1 MSDSVDIKKL
11 LWIYPVKI
19 DFKNKKIVI
28 TSIIIMIITISLV
41 TLAYRYLLLG
51 NVQTT
56 DDAYVAGNINPVSAL
71 INGSVITVNHTDTE
85 FVKEGDVL
93 AVLDDTDAQL
103 AYKKSK
109 HNLAYVVRQ
118 TQQLAFQNDQLEAD
132 VSQAKIAY
140 SQAVTDYERQNGLS
154 RDALIARMALEHYR
168 NKVSSQKAALDAA
181 IQQYK
186 ASKALLLDTPIN
198 EQPQVLQAADAVREA
213 WITLQRTVI
222 RSPVTGYIAER
233 NVQVGQTVSAGQTLM
248 SVIPV
253 EQMWV
258 NANFKE
264 TQLSGVS
271 LGQKV
276 TIISDIYGDEVPY
289 EGHVTGI
296 NMGTGGSFSL
306 LPAQNATGNWIK
318 VVQRVPV
325 RVALNPA
332 QLLEHPLR
340 IGLSTT
346 AKLYSSGQN
355 EVGDETLSKHVIST
369 PALSSKALVVETRGI
384 ESVITGIIARNGAQ

>member
-1 MSDSVDIKKL
+1 M
-11 LWIYPVKI
+11 KI

-132 VSQAKIAY
+132 VRQAKIAY

-154 RDALIARMALEHYR
+154 RDALIARMALEHYQ

-355 EVGDETLSKHVIST
+355 EVGNETLSKHVIST

>member
-118 TQQLAFQNDQLEAD
+118 TQQLAFQNDQIEAD
-132 VSQAKIAY
+132 VRQAKIAY

-154 RDALIARMALEHYR
+154 HDALIARMALEHYR

-276 TIISDIYGDEVPY
+276 TIISDIYGDDVPY

-325 RVALNPA
+325 RVAINPA

>member
-132 VSQAKIAY
+132 VRQAKIAY

>member
-1 MSDSVDIKKL
+1 M
-11 LWIYPVKI
+11 KI

-132 VSQAKIAY
+132 VRQAKIAY

-154 RDALIARMALEHYR
+154 RDALIARMALEHYQ

-186 ASKALLLDTPIN
+186 ASKAMLLDTPIN

-289 EGHVTGI
+289 KGHVTGI

>member
-1 MSDSVDIKKL
+1 M
-11 LWIYPVKI
+11 KI

-132 VSQAKIAY
+132 VRQAKIAY
-140 SQAVTDYERQNGLS
+140 SQAVTDYERQTGLS

-276 TIISDIYGDEVPY
+276 TIISDIYGDDVPY

>member
-1 MSDSVDIKKL
+1 M
-11 LWIYPVKI
+11 KI

-276 TIISDIYGDEVPY
+276 TIISDIYGDDVPY

>member
-1 MSDSVDIKKL
+1 M
-11 LWIYPVKI
+11 KI

-132 VSQAKIAY
+132 VRQAKIAY

>member
-1 MSDSVDIKKL
+1 
-11 LWIYPVKI
+11 VKI

-132 VSQAKIAY
+132 VRQAKIAY
-140 SQAVTDYERQNGLS
+140 SQAVTDYERQTGLS
-154 RDALIARMALEHYR
+154 RDALIARIALEHYR

-276 TIISDIYGDEVPY
+276 TIISDIYGDDVPY

>member
-1 MSDSVDIKKL
+1 M
-11 LWIYPVKI
+11 KI

-132 VSQAKIAY
+132 VRQAKIAY

-154 RDALIARMALEHYR
+154 RDALIARMALEHYQ

-233 NVQVGQTVSAGQTLM
+233 NVQVGQTVSVGQTLM

>member
-1 MSDSVDIKKL
+1 M
-11 LWIYPVKI
+11 KI

-132 VSQAKIAY
+132 VRQAKIAY

-276 TIISDIYGDEVPY
+276 TIISDIYGDDVPY

-355 EVGDETLSKHVIST
+355 EMGDETLSKHVIST

>member
-1 MSDSVDIKKL
+1 
-11 LWIYPVKI
+11 VKI

-132 VSQAKIAY
+132 VRQAKIAY

-355 EVGDETLSKHVIST
+355 EMGDETLSKHVIST

>member
-1 MSDSVDIKKL
+1 
-11 LWIYPVKI
+11 VKI

-93 AVLDDTDAQL
+93 AVLDDTDARL

-132 VSQAKIAY
+132 VRQAKIAY

-369 PALSSKALVVETRGI
+369 PALSSKALVVKTRGI

>member
-1 MSDSVDIKKL
+1 M
-11 LWIYPVKI
+11 KI

-132 VSQAKIAY
+132 VRQAKIAY

-154 RDALIARMALEHYR
+154 RDALIARMALEHYQ

-222 RSPVTGYIAER
+222 RSPVSGYIAER
-233 NVQVGQTVSAGQTLM
+233 NVQVGQTVSVGQTLM

>member
-1 MSDSVDIKKL
+1 
-11 LWIYPVKI
+11 VKI

-132 VSQAKIAY
+132 VRQAKIAY

-168 NKVSSQKAALDAA
+168 NKMSSQKAALDAA

-276 TIISDIYGDEVPY
+276 TIISDIYGDDVPY

>member
-1 MSDSVDIKKL
+1 M
-11 LWIYPVKI
+11 KI

-132 VSQAKIAY
+132 VRQAKIAY

-276 TIISDIYGDEVPY
+276 TIISDIYGDDVPY

-384 ESVITGIIARNGAQ
+384 ESVITGIIARNGAK

>member
-1 MSDSVDIKKL
+1 
-11 LWIYPVKI
+11 VKI

-132 VSQAKIAY
+132 VRQAKIAY

-276 TIISDIYGDEVPY
+276 TIISDIYGDDVPY

>member
-1 MSDSVDIKKL
+1 M
-11 LWIYPVKI
+11 KI

-132 VSQAKIAY
+132 VRQAKIAY

-369 PALSSKALVVETRGI
+369 PALSSKALVVKTRGI

>member
-1 MSDSVDIKKL
+1 M
-11 LWIYPVKI
+11 KI

-132 VSQAKIAY
+132 VRQAKIAY

-168 NKVSSQKAALDAA
+168 NKMSSQKAALDAA

-276 TIISDIYGDEVPY
+276 TIISDIYGDDVPY

-369 PALSSKALVVETRGI
+369 PALSSKALVVETLGI

>member
-1 MSDSVDIKKL
+1 M
-11 LWIYPVKI
+11 KI

-132 VSQAKIAY
+132 VRQEKIAY

-276 TIISDIYGDEVPY
+276 TIISDIYGDDVPY

>member
-1 MSDSVDIKKL
+1 M
-11 LWIYPVKI
+11 KI

-132 VSQAKIAY
+132 VRQAKIAY

-154 RDALIARMALEHYR
+154 RDALIARIALEHYR

-355 EVGDETLSKHVIST
+355 EVDDETLSKQVIST

>member
-1 MSDSVDIKKL
+1 M
-11 LWIYPVKI
+11 KI

-118 TQQLAFQNDQLEAD
+118 TQQLAFQNNQLEAD
-132 VSQAKIAY
+132 VRQAKIAY

-154 RDALIARMALEHYR
+154 RDALIARMALEHYQ

-276 TIISDIYGDEVPY
+276 TIISDIYGDDVPY

>member
-1 MSDSVDIKKL
+1 M
-11 LWIYPVKI
+11 KI

-132 VSQAKIAY
+132 VRQAKIAY
-140 SQAVTDYERQNGLS
+140 SQAVTDYERQNGLI

-276 TIISDIYGDEVPY
+276 TIISDIYGDDVPY

-369 PALSSKALVVETRGI
+369 PALSSKALVVKTRGI

>member
-1 MSDSVDIKKL
+1 M
-11 LWIYPVKI
+11 KI

-132 VSQAKIAY
+132 VRQAKIAY

-154 RDALIARMALEHYR
+154 RDALIARMALEHYQ

-276 TIISDIYGDEVPY
+276 TIISDIYGDDVPY

-384 ESVITGIIARNGAQ
+384 ESVISGIIARNGAQ

>member
-1 MSDSVDIKKL
+1 
-11 LWIYPVKI
+11 VKI

-132 VSQAKIAY
+132 VRQAKIAY
-140 SQAVTDYERQNGLS
+140 SQAVTDYERQTGLS
-154 RDALIARMALEHYR
+154 RDALIARIALEHYR

-233 NVQVGQTVSAGQTLM
+233 NVQVGQTVSVGQTLM

-276 TIISDIYGDEVPY
+276 TIISDIYGDDVPY

-346 AKLYSSGQN
+346 AKLYSSGQD

>member
-1 MSDSVDIKKL
+1 
-11 LWIYPVKI
+11 VKI

-132 VSQAKIAY
+132 VRQAKIAY

-154 RDALIARMALEHYR
+154 RDALIARMALEHYQ

-233 NVQVGQTVSAGQTLM
+233 NVQVGQTVSVGQTLM

>member
-1 MSDSVDIKKL
+1 
-11 LWIYPVKI
+11 VKI

-132 VSQAKIAY
+132 VRQAKIAY

-154 RDALIARMALEHYR
+154 RDALIARIALEHYR

-355 EVGDETLSKHVIST
+355 EVDDETLSKQVIST

>member
-1 MSDSVDIKKL
+1 M
-11 LWIYPVKI
+11 KI

-132 VSQAKIAY
+132 VRQAKIAY

-154 RDALIARMALEHYR
+154 RDALIARIALEHYR

-276 TIISDIYGDEVPY
+276 TIISDIYGDDVPY

>member
-1 MSDSVDIKKL
+1 M
-11 LWIYPVKI
+11 KI

-28 TSIIIMIITISLV
+28 TSIIIMIITISIV

-132 VSQAKIAY
+132 VRQAKIAY
-140 SQAVTDYERQNGLS
+140 SQAVTDYERQTGLS

-233 NVQVGQTVSAGQTLM
+233 NVQVGQTVSVGQTLM

>member
-1 MSDSVDIKKL
+1 
-11 LWIYPVKI
+11 VKI

-71 INGSVITVNHTDTE
+71 INGSVITVNHIDTE

-132 VSQAKIAY
+132 VRQAKIAY

-276 TIISDIYGDEVPY
+276 TIISDIYGDDVPY

-346 AKLYSSGQN
+346 AKLYSSGQD

>member
-1 MSDSVDIKKL
+1 
-11 LWIYPVKI
+11 VKI

-132 VSQAKIAY
+132 VRQAKIAY

-154 RDALIARMALEHYR
+154 RDALIARMALEHYQ

>member
-1 MSDSVDIKKL
+1 M
-11 LWIYPVKI
+11 KI

-41 TLAYRYLLLG
+41 TLAYRYLFRG

-154 RDALIARMALEHYR
+154 RDALIARMALEHYQ

-276 TIISDIYGDEVPY
+276 TIISDIYGDDVPY

>member
-1 MSDSVDIKKL
+1 M
-11 LWIYPVKI
+11 KI

-132 VSQAKIAY
+132 VRQAKIAY

-154 RDALIARMALEHYR
+154 RDALIARMALEHYQ

-296 NMGTGGSFSL
+296 NMGTGGSFSSCL
-306 LPAQNATGNWIK
+306 RKMPQVTGLKSFSAYQCGSHSIQRNCLNIPCELVSPRRRSSIPAVKMRWVMKHFQNMLF
-318 VVQRVPV
+318 QP
-325 RVALNPA
+325 P
-332 QLLEHPLR
+332 P
-340 IGLSTT
+340 
-346 AKLYSSGQN
+346 
-355 EVGDETLSKHVIST
+355 
-369 PALSSKALVVETRGI
+369 
-384 ESVITGIIARNGAQ
+384 

>member
-1 MSDSVDIKKL
+1 M
-11 LWIYPVKI
+11 KI

-132 VSQAKIAY
+132 VRQAKIAY

-168 NKVSSQKAALDAA
+168 NKMSSQKAALDAA

-276 TIISDIYGDEVPY
+276 TIISDIYGDDVPY

-355 EVGDETLSKHVIST
+355 EMGDETLSKHVIST

>member
-1 MSDSVDIKKL
+1 M
-11 LWIYPVKI
+11 KI

-41 TLAYRYLLLG
+41 TSAYRYLLLG

-132 VSQAKIAY
+132 VRQAKIAY

>member
-41 TLAYRYLLLG
+41 TLAYRYLFRG

-132 VSQAKIAY
+132 VRQAKIAY

-355 EVGDETLSKHVIST
+355 EVGDETLSKQVIST

>member
-1 MSDSVDIKKL
+1 
-11 LWIYPVKI
+11 VKI

-132 VSQAKIAY
+132 VRQAKIAY
-140 SQAVTDYERQNGLS
+140 SQAVTDYERQTGLS
-154 RDALIARMALEHYR
+154 RDALIARIALEHYR

-276 TIISDIYGDEVPY
+276 TIISDIYGDDVPY

-346 AKLYSSGQN
+346 AKLYSSGQD

>member
-41 TLAYRYLLLG
+41 TLAYRYLFRG

-132 VSQAKIAY
+132 VRQAKIAY

-276 TIISDIYGDEVPY
+276 TIISDIYGDDVPY

>member
-1 MSDSVDIKKL
+1 
-11 LWIYPVKI
+11 VKI

-132 VSQAKIAY
+132 VRQAKIAY
-140 SQAVTDYERQNGLS
+140 GQAVTDYERQNGLS

-168 NKVSSQKAALDAA
+168 NKMSSQKAALDAA